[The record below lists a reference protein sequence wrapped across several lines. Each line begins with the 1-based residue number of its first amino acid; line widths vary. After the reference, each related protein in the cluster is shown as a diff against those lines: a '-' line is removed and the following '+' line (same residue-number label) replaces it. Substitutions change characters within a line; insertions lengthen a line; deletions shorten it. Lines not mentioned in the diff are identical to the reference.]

1 MDAGERRLIREEFY
15 TWALETQDNI
25 NRVLSQNLKHGGV
38 LGKNRLR
45 AMEIQNGSFRESN
58 KRK

>member
-15 TWALETQDNI
+15 EWAIETQDNI
-25 NRVLSQNLKHGGV
+25 NRVLAQNLKHGGV

-45 AMEIQNGSFRESN
+45 AMGVQNGSLRESN
-58 KRK
+58 KRE